1 MRLKVIGNNLCNLT
15 EQNMC
20 HSGLSHPY
28 ITPTAA
34 SNVAANT
41 TVKDILKS
49 NPYIVFV
56 STPNVPDGRFERIE
70 KEPEEPCL
78 CKRLFLD

>member
-1 MRLKVIGNNLCNLT
+1 MRLKVIGKNLCNLT

-41 TVKDILKS
+41 TVKDILPS
-49 NPYIVFV
+49 PIPISFSYQRL
-56 STPNVPDGRFERIE
+56 TYLMDGL
-70 KEPEEPCL
+70 KG
-78 CKRLFLD
+78 